1 VQGKFYMK
9 KKVVITGMGVISP
22 IGNSVDEFWESLL
35 QGKSGA
41 DFITHFDASD
51 FDTKFAAEIKNFDAT
66 NYLDRKEARRMDLF
80 TQYAMAAASEAI
92 ADSELPLDKI
102 DLERT
107 GVLLGTGIGGM
118 QVYHR
123 ETQNLLNHGPR
134 KISPFFIPMMIPDIA
149 PGHISIKYGFKGP
162 NFTTVSACASSA
174 HSLGTALRLIRY
186 GDADIM
192 IAGGTEGTITPICIG
207 GFNSLRALSTRNDD
221 PQKASRPFDVDRDG
235 FVVGEGSGILVLET
249 EEHALKRGAKIY
261 AEIAGAGATGDA
273 YHITAPSPD
282 GNGAIR
288 VMKQALNDADV
299 TPGDVDYV
307 NAHGTSTPH
316 NDRTETTAIKAVFGD
331 HAKKLSINST
341 KSMIGHLLGA
351 SGSLELIAT
360 VKSILEN
367 KIHPTINYQT
377 PDPDCDLNYTP
388 NNAIEKT
395 VNVAISNSF
404 GFGGHNG
411 CIVVKR
417 YQK

>member
-1 VQGKFYMK
+1 MK